1 MNRDFNSGMT
11 EESAGLSRRG
21 VMLVGL
27 CVEYCRLLDSASEL
41 EAPSARDFVRGLLGL
56 LPRLYITAFDINLSD
71 DEEAAADDI
80 PQRLNE
86 DQYSAVAG
94 ACSRI
99 LGQED
104 TYLDTFSE
112 DMKYSD
118 TPIAASISES
128 LADLYQTFYDFAHF
142 VRELGADVLEGA
154 TAEMKIRFV
163 DYWSEQLCNAL
174 RALNRLYSQD
184 LLPAGE
190 ETE

>member
-1 MNRDFNSGMT
+1 MNEDYTSAMADEG
-11 EESAGLSRRG
+11 AGLSRRG

-27 CVEYCRLLDSASEL
+27 CVEYCRLLDSATAQEVND
-41 EAPSARDFVRGLLGL
+41 ARDFVRSLLGL
-56 LPRLYITAFDINLSD
+56 LPRIYITAFDINLSD
-71 DEEAAADDI
+71 EDEAAADDI
-80 PQRLNE
+80 PQRLDE

-128 LADLYQTFYDFAHF
+128 LADLYQAFYDFAHY

-154 TAEMKIRFV
+154 AAEMKIRFT

-184 LLPAGE
+184 LLPAAADE
-190 ETE
+190 E